1 MKKRTKMLISI
12 VFVAII
18 SLISSKNVQAKSYSI
33 EDMDIQATVEQD
45 GSVNIKQEITYQFKG
60 SYNGI
65 YINIP
70 YNLDDAEYKEVN
82 SKSTLGDSFYNASN
96 VKINNVSLI
105 NNGGERVFT
114 QVDKAINGSS
124 EVYTARKRKRN

>member
-1 MKKRTKMLISI
+1 MLISI

-18 SLISSKNVQAKSYSI
+18 SLISSKNVLAKSYSI
-33 EDMDIQATVEQD
+33 EDMDIQATVE
-45 GSVNIKQEITYQFKG
+45 FKG
-60 SYNGI
+60 SYNWI